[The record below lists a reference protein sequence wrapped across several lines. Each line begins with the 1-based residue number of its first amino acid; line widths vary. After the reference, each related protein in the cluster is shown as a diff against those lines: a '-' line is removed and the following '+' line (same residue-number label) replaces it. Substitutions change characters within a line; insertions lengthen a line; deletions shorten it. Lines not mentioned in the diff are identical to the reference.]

1 MNGVE
6 TRTAALE
13 GEEPKSIFEL
23 LSAYH
28 RSLENMKAW
37 LHEATLSEV
46 ERIGIIDA
54 WQDEMREF
62 FAVHGYCF
70 GCNRNLE
77 RCECE
82 EPLDP
87 SESN

>member
-1 MNGVE
+1 ME
-6 TRTAALE
+6 PPAATLE
-13 GEEPKSIFEL
+13 REEPKSIFEL

-37 LHEATLSEV
+37 LHEASLSEV

-62 FAVHGYCF
+62 FALHGYCF
-70 GCNRNLE
+70 GCNRCLD
-77 RCECE
+77 RCDCE

-87 SESN
+87 GLSN